1 MRARPTARLSA
12 TGKSGGAS
20 AWLRLRGRRSFTATL
35 IALSFLSTVVPSPYL
50 SLSLSLSAPLS
61 STQLLIRYE
70 ISDITV
76 LSAVQFSPP
85 K

>member
-35 IALSFLSTVVPSPYL
+35 IALSFLSTVVPSPL